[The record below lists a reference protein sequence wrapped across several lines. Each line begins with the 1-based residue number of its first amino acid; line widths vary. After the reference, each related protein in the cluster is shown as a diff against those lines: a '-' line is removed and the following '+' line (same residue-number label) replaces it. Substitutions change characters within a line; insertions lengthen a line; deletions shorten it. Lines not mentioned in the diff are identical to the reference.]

1 MFALQGEEDGPVV
14 AAMLGVTNVSELGMW
29 SSLSSPRGARHGAK
43 LHGESVKRGEAVRHQ
58 LNDLLLVKP
67 FNFAYTGI
75 FNILVTQV
83 PVGLSSSDLP
93 LGVQVVAGKN
103 MDRISLAVAEE
114 AEMMFGGWVPPSLPA

>member
-1 MFALQGEEDGPVV
+1 M
-14 AAMLGVTNVSELGMW
+14 
-29 SSLSSPRGARHGAK
+29 SSPRGARHGAK
-43 LHGESVKRGEAVRHQ
+43 LHAESVKRGEAVRHQ

-83 PVGLSSSDLP
+83 LLGLSSSDLP

-114 AEMMFGGWVPPSLPA
+114 AEKMFGGWMPPSLPAWEDLMLHIENLLLQ